1 MTADLHQGVITELRR
16 ILSRIEIL
24 QGSQEH
30 VFESGQALHPLEQVA
45 SALQGS
51 FLQIHDRVL
60 FFDSK
65 GIARG
70 LIQLLEVC
78 RSPAVL
84 EQVSPSDLEFIQLRA
99 EDALTALQ
107 SSLDPMIETGLSTAN
122 PSEGKPEKG
131 PVQPAPKLVDE
142 PSPSESDAET
152 PPSNSG
158 MEKVKL
164 LLATRRQEAAD
175 RLARLLSRCRAP
187 KMDVISVSTHSE
199 LEVRLM
205 ESGCDLLVLDFEF
218 GASLDKL
225 LAEIRQRTP
234 EMPVILLGTEEQ
246 KELLRR
252 YLDGS
257 AQDFLYWHHQDPH
270 LWERAIRYGIQLKKA
285 EADAN
290 YDELTGLPNR
300 RLLFEQ
306 LRSALAQADRRPKD
320 DQTVA
325 VLFLDLDKFKPIND
339 RFGHAA
345 GDKVLRTVAEK
356 LKDAIRQSDSAC
368 RIGGDEFVILL
379 NNVGS
384 ELNIARIASKILEN
398 ISHPIPIED
407 QRIEMTASLGISLY
421 PTDGKD
427 AETLIARA
435 DAAMYQAKNWGKSDY
450 QFFKPEINFGILKEA
465 AFSRDIRRALD
476 RKEFVLLYQ
485 PQLDMNSGRITAVE
499 ALLRWNHPDFGLIKP
514 ALFLPFAEQTEHLHE
529 IEHWVLQEALQNADK
544 WLPPELRSQIAL
556 AVNFSCS
563 RLRDRRMNSLLL
575 ESLSAVTE
583 SGFATLIVEIRE
595 ICLKASNGLID
606 SLKELFPH
614 ASLQLC
620 LDDFGSDQSS
630 IQLLRDLPLHSVKI
644 DQSLVS
650 SMENEAGH
658 ASLVRGLIG
667 LLHSLNLEAVAEGVE
682 NSRQLYYLRQSQC
695 DRLQGFY
702 LGEPMPPEALKRFL
716 EKGAHYLL

>member
-1 MTADLHQGVITELRR
+1 MTADLHQGVISELRR
-16 ILSRIEIL
+16 ILSRIEVL
-24 QGSQEH
+24 EKNQRGH
-30 VFESGQALHPLEQVA
+30 FEKGQALHPLKQLA

-60 FFDSK
+60 YFDSK
-65 GIARG
+65 GIAQG
-70 LIQLLEVC
+70 LIQLLEAC
-78 RSPAVL
+78 RRPAISDR
-84 EQVSPSDLEFIQLRA
+84 VSTPEIEFLQLRA
-99 EDALTALQ
+99 QDALTALQ
-107 SSLDPMIETGLSTAN
+107 SVLDPTIGTEGATAVH
-122 PSEGKPEKG
+122 SEARPEQEAVQSADESQNDPKP
-131 PVQPAPKLVDE
+131 P
-142 PSPSESDAET
+142 ESDLERAV
-152 PPSNSG
+152 PNSDK
-158 MEKVKL
+158 ENLSL
-164 LLATRRQEAAD
+164 LLASHRQEPAT

-187 KMDVISVSTHSE
+187 KTDVVAASTHSQ
-199 LEVRLM
+199 LEVHLM
-205 ESGCDLLVLDFEF
+205 EAAYDLLLLDFEF
-218 GASLDKL
+218 GASLDEL

-234 EMPVILLGTEEQ
+234 EMPVILVGTQEQSEE
-246 KELLRR
+246 LRR
-252 YLDGS
+252 FLDGS
-257 AQDFLYWHHQDPH
+257 VQDFLYWEHQDPH
-270 LWERAIRYGIQLKKA
+270 LWERAVRYGIRLKKA
-285 EADAN
+285 EAEAN

-345 GDKVLRTVAEK
+345 GDKVLIAIAEK

-384 ELNIARIASKILEN
+384 ELNIARIAAKILEN
-398 ISHPIPIED
+398 ISDPIPIED
-407 QRIEMTASLGISLY
+407 QQVEMTASLGISLY
-421 PTDGKD
+421 PTDGRD

-476 RKEFVLLYQ
+476 RREFVLLYQ
-485 PQLDMNSGRITAVE
+485 PQLDMHSGRISAVE

-514 ALFLPFAEQTEHLHE
+514 ALFLPFAEQTVHLQE
-529 IEHWVLQEALQNADK
+529 IENWVLQEALRQASQ
-544 WLPPELRSQIAL
+544 WLPPELRSKISL
-556 AVNFSCS
+556 AVNFSCAQM
-563 RLRDRRMNSLLL
+563 RDRRMNRLLL
-575 ESLSAVTE
+575 ESISRVKE
-583 SGFATLIVEIRE
+583 SGFASLIVEIRE
-595 ICLKASNGLID
+595 ICLKSPNGLID
-606 SLKELFPH
+606 SLHELFPH
-614 ASLQLC
+614 AFLQLC

-630 IQLLRDLPLHSVKI
+630 IQLLRQLPLHSVKI

-650 SMENEAGH
+650 SIEDEASH
-658 ASLVRGLIG
+658 ASLVRGLIS

-682 NSRQLYYLRQSQC
+682 NSRQLYYLRQSRC

-702 LGEPMPPEALKRFL
+702 LGEPMPPEALKRFF
-716 EKGAHYLL
+716 EKGAQYLL